1 MKMSDVDSP
10 NYTDEQI
17 EKVVKNY
24 VNKWELIELKQFAY
38 EEMTDYFCECADPSE
53 LEILM
58 EDHGEKEN

>member
-1 MKMSDVDSP
+1 MKMSDADSP
-10 NYTDEQI
+10 IYPDEQI

-38 EEMTDYFCECADPSE
+38 EEMTDYYLERADPYE

-58 EDHGEKEN
+58 EDHGKKEN